1 MRGRR
6 HSSTLDPCLKTDI
19 KITSRWKKKLNIK
32 KMKPQ
37 KYLKESRTSGFVLQS
52 AYEPTCSIIP
62 IFQSQCSMCRAPIH
76 PVLNPLTCVY
86 TLIRIHLCRR
96 VTINITSLA
105 TKLLLILQNTAEML
119 PPPQN
124 LFWLSNKTK
133 FYLLPQHFT

>member
-1 MRGRR
+1 MGGRSY
-6 HSSTLDPCLKTDI
+6 SSTLDPCLKTDV
-19 KITSRWKKKLNIK
+19 KITSRWKRKLNIQK
-32 KMKPQ
+32 DGATEKP
-37 KYLKESRTSGFVLQS
+37 SGIKDLWIVLQS

-86 TLIRIHLCRR
+86 TLIHIHLFRR
-96 VTINITSLA
+96 PTLNITSLA
-105 TKLLLILQNTAEML
+105 TKLLLILQNKAEMP

-124 LFWLSNKTK
+124 LFWLSNTTK